1 MKASFGNCENW
12 LQLKLMMV
20 SFVSSCDSVWVWRVY
35 RGKEREEGQ
44 DKEGTEEVMNKKVLF
59 FPVKCK

>member
-20 SFVSSCDSVWVWRVY
+20 SFVSSCDSVWVWEMY

-44 DKEGTEEVMNKKVLF
+44 DKEGRKK
-59 FPVKCK
+59 